1 MQRGKDFIISEGSI
15 IVMSVGSISASITN
29 IYITRL
35 PKRVMVRRRRKA
47 RRKPARTFG
56 INVIETGA
64 ALALLEQT
72 GAGSA
77 MQSFLAGNLN
87 AGLSTLSKNAKSN
100 KQAITKTL
108 VGAFL
113 AKAAVRSFS
122 RGSPVL
128 ASLGPIKVR
137 A

>member
-1 MQRGKDFIISEGSI
+1 
-15 IVMSVGSISASITN
+15 
-29 IYITRL
+29 
-35 PKRVMVRRRRKA
+35 MVRRRA
-47 RRKPARTFG
+47 RPRRRTRTFG

-64 ALALLEQT
+64 ALALLDQT
-72 GAGSA
+72 NAGSA

-87 AGLSTLSKNAKSN
+87 AGLDTLSTATKKNKSL
-100 KQAITKTL
+100 ITKTL
-108 VGAFL
+108 VSAFV
-113 AKAAVRSFS
+113 AKAAVKSFS

>member
-1 MQRGKDFIISEGSI
+1 
-15 IVMSVGSISASITN
+15 
-29 IYITRL
+29 
-35 PKRVMVRRRRKA
+35 MVRRRNNNRRKA
-47 RRKPARTFG
+47 PRQFG

-64 ALALLEQT
+64 ALALLTQT
-72 GAGSA
+72 NAGSA
-77 MQSFLAGNLN
+77 AKSFLAGNLN
-87 AGLSTLSKNAKSN
+87 DGLTTLSSAALKN
-100 KQAITKTL
+100 KQPIMKVL
-108 VGAFL
+108 IGAFL

>member
-1 MQRGKDFIISEGSI
+1 
-15 IVMSVGSISASITN
+15 
-29 IYITRL
+29 
-35 PKRVMVRRRRKA
+35 MVRRRARA
-47 RRKPARTFG
+47 RRKPSRSFG

-72 GAGSA
+72 SAGSA
-77 MQSFLAGNLN
+77 MKSFIAGDLN
-87 AGLSTLSKNAKSN
+87 TGLTTLSKSAKSN

-137 A
+137 ASPMMDPFGV

>member
-1 MQRGKDFIISEGSI
+1 M
-15 IVMSVGSISASITN
+15 A
-29 IYITRL
+29 
-35 PKRVMVRRRRKA
+35 VRRRKRA
-47 RRKPARTFG
+47 RRRATRQFG

-72 GAGSA
+72 SAGSA
-77 MQSFLAGNLN
+77 MKSFIAGEINT
-87 AGLSTLSKNAKSN
+87 GLTTLSKAAKSN
-100 KQAITKTL
+100 KNAITKTL
-108 VGAFL
+108 IGAFL
-113 AKAAVRSFS
+113 AKAAVKSFS

>member
-1 MQRGKDFIISEGSI
+1 
-15 IVMSVGSISASITN
+15 
-29 IYITRL
+29 
-35 PKRVMVRRRRKA
+35 MVRRRARA
-47 RRKPARTFG
+47 RRKTSRQFG

-64 ALALLEQT
+64 ALALLTQT
-72 GAGSA
+72 NAGLA
-77 MQSFLAGNLN
+77 AKSFLAGDLN
-87 AGLSTLSKNAKSN
+87 TGLTTLSKSAIAN
-100 KQAITKTL
+100 KKAITKTL

-128 ASLGPIKVR
+128 ASLGPIKIR

>member
-1 MQRGKDFIISEGSI
+1 M
-15 IVMSVGSISASITN
+15 V
-29 IYITRL
+29 
-35 PKRVMVRRRRKA
+35 VRRRKRS
-47 RRKPARTFG
+47 RRRAPRQFG
-56 INVIETGA
+56 INIIETGA

-72 GAGSA
+72 NAGSA
-77 MQSFLAGNLN
+77 MKSFLAGNLN
-87 AGLSTLSKNAKSN
+87 AGLSTLSSSAKSN

-108 VGAFL
+108 IGAFL
-113 AKAAVRSFS
+113 AKAAVKSFS

>member
-1 MQRGKDFIISEGSI
+1 
-15 IVMSVGSISASITN
+15 
-29 IYITRL
+29 
-35 PKRVMVRRRRKA
+35 MVRRRGRA
-47 RRKPARTFG
+47 RRKPSRQFG

-64 ALALLEQT
+64 ALALLTQLNV
-72 GAGSA
+72 GAA
-77 MQSFLAGNLN
+77 AKSFLSGDLN
-87 AGLSTLSKNAKSN
+87 TGLATLSRSAQAS

-113 AKAAVRSFS
+113 AKAVVRSFS

>member
-1 MQRGKDFIISEGSI
+1 
-15 IVMSVGSISASITN
+15 
-29 IYITRL
+29 
-35 PKRVMVRRRRKA
+35 MVARRRKA
-47 RRKPARTFG
+47 NARRRAPRQFG
-56 INVIETGA
+56 INIIETGA

-72 GAGSA
+72 NAGSA
-77 MQSFLAGNLN
+77 MKSFLAGDLN
-87 AGLSTLSKNAKSN
+87 SALSTLSKSAKSN

-108 VGAFL
+108 IGAFL
-113 AKAAVRSFS
+113 AKAAVKSFS